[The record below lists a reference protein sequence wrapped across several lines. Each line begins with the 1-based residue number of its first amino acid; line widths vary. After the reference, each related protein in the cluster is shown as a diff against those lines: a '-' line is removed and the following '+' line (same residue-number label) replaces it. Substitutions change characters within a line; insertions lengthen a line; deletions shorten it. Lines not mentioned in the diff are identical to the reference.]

1 MSANALGLR
10 WELFDALDERIA
22 RPCRHRSACEASS
35 DRAMSPAFADRVL
48 RDSHSRIDA
57 HRQARCRRRASI
69 HGRNATIDDATGV
82 GSNPNKRR
90 DCGSLAA
97 LLASRARPPRVRRL
111 PPAAIRAAQHGTHA
125 GFGVRPI

>member
-1 MSANALGLR
+1 MRASM
-10 WELFDALDERIA
+10 RIA
-22 RPCRHRSACEASS
+22 R
-35 DRAMSPAFADRVL
+35 
-48 RDSHSRIDA
+48 RDA
-57 HRQARCRRRASI
+57 AAARASMAAT
-69 HGRNATIDDATGV
+69 RRSTIDDATGV

-90 DCGSLAA
+90 DCGDLAA